1 MDQPSARPFL
11 CAAPVVRVSVGSPG
25 DVYVDEPWLWI
36 AWDRQH
42 KCVHAEFKSFAN
54 SSEFRAGTT
63 QILDLIRARK
73 ATAFITDNRKLE
85 GVTDLDQLWLRDTWL
100 PQAVA
105 AGVKRIGVVVA
116 PRGLGRVAT
125 EAVIG
130 KFGQTAVETRMFESL
145 PEAMNWVSEH

>member
-1 MDQPSARPFL
+1 M
-11 CAAPVVRVSVGSPG
+11 GSSKPG

-36 AWDRQH
+36 GWDRQH

-73 ATAFITDNRKLE
+73 ATALISDNRRLE
-85 GVTDLDQLWLRDTWL
+85 GVTDLDQLWLRDSWM
-100 PQAVA
+100 PMAVA
-105 AGVKRIGVVVA
+105 AGVKRIAVVVA
-116 PRGLGRVAT
+116 SRGLGRVAT

-130 KFGQTAVETRMFESL
+130 KFGKTAFETRMFESPPDAL
-145 PEAMNWVSEH
+145 KWLSQP